1 MIERFLRLLDTF
13 KENQISTLLR
23 SNREFITTQLKGP
36 YFSSHAR
43 DYFADIQASGEP
55 YVDFADEPRRI
66 VQLKQL
72 MNALYHAEMAFID
85 LENVNLRNGQQKTLD
100 LKKLYFNTIH
110 HAYQASYLL
119 THLDVDFMEVFGHE
133 LVQLQRILHLVK
145 QQADG
150 YEQQANDL
158 AGRILDFPLSY
169 NAGWYAGVAV
179 DQMKPRQ
186 GGFDYNFISKFSAK
200 LPGYIQQLRL
210 QLHHYSAKISLE
222 APEMNDQKLQELQD
236 NAIKIIFALD
246 DLRENDF
253 FIAFKLM
260 NYINIVRNI
269 ISLTTSTFQQMVQFN
284 ETSQNVVRDNLA
296 KLKYDLL
303 PRLFALVD
311 RIEDQALLHPGTLSR
326 PMMQQIK
333 PLYDLLITYAR
344 KAVNF
349 ETCGKALLTLEDA
362 RFLDLRLG
370 ETRERLSKTRTASV
384 KAQRL
389 QSAFNSFYAILAR
402 PEYKG
407 LRLSQLPEIVKKELA
422 RHYRYIRPVIEHH
435 HVDLSNAIIHGLT
448 QNRGWLSTL
457 KMPFDWYYNY
467 ENTDKISHLQA
478 KYTTLAALFTQETAT
493 ARFHKQLNKALLRH
507 IIDQSELALAPY
519 AGGDLFKLNE
529 KAVLGLN
536 NEAQGFEFTVCDEGH
551 CLLKQPAP
559 LTTDQAFLLAQ
570 HYDQRLIAL
579 NQAHKAYQQF
589 MAILDEQEVTT
600 LSEITEDTKK
610 KLRPL
615 YAGFQPYFMTIKA
628 SDAEVGAL
636 DKKIIASLT
645 DQASALP
652 VTLDA
657 LIAMELDIN
666 TRIAATK
673 TLWKTYRDNYLDDGK
688 KRYETDVESPPLAVN
703 TQHANR
709 AHYLLKKDTCSRH
722 IADYRKSLFQF
733 TAALNLPAR
742 QHLKPQEKGV
752 PFPQLEKKQSL
763 LAEPQQL
770 LNIKRLFNAL
780 YYLEQMVIELEKL
793 NDKSSESTYVYH
805 LLQVYHA
812 INTIYQLSLSFY
824 HDPHSRLVC
833 RDLMMKAQQLYQFTH
848 DETQAYLVHPE
859 EVEPQEEP
867 LHYNGLWYTIQAFMV
882 VPEHIAALNHQ
893 TPIPSDRLEKIR
905 LNTKR
910 IAMNIEKIIHD
921 SPFHFRL
928 LLDTPVMYSLFMEL
942 KTKLLQFSQASHEAV
957 MDHLDEINSMLFTRL
972 LMETDHFEAKLA
984 LKPGVLTTSMKA
996 ILDQFYQG
1004 LVEPAGLVSAQH
1016 LELVFSMTPIQK
1028 RQLAT
1033 KQRATLA
1040 ELKLKQISRELRVFN
1055 ELNKSLQLYRRLK
1068 HPDSSY
1074 IPGPPVRPDVLELAR
1089 QDAVKH
1095 YREALP
1101 FLKQAEKELPHL
1113 LPQGMATPPTID
1125 GLFPK
1130 TELTIIPV
1138 IDNIAG
1144 LITGAL
1150 RYWKKQS
1157 ASPDRDKKIRRYS
1170 QFNDQLNDY
1179 LQFTSGYL
1187 PSTPEMLRAI
1197 EKQLLDQYTGLLSD
1211 LYEHQDNYR
1220 AGQGSSGRHPHVD
1233 NLLNGAQFPVC
1244 ITIPSGVTDWVGNLN
1259 AYYTGLQASYQFE
1272 KETADEQT
1280 HYLQAV
1286 QKKDAELNQQYK
1298 AQYLQST
1305 FEELVT
1311 RMAGR
1316 RLGLLHIH
1324 SEYEKKLHAHLMSF
1338 NQEIIEQTK
1347 SSNHIR
1353 QSMIRLLIK
1362 KTRAFQNEALRDYVH
1377 LDKVLSAIQ
1386 AFYLYLDA
1394 AKGNGVDDT
1403 SVYEVQDLIDKK
1415 SKLLTTLKDIALND
1429 KTSPSDRLFQLKTAC
1444 DKVEFSIPLT
1454 KQRSFTETDWLW
1466 FKNCLINLLSLLRLY
1481 TPTPL
1486 KRFNALRDITA
1497 EKNKPP
1503 MPSFANEFGL
1513 FTRTERAY
1521 HDPGLQPADEE
1532 PEATPPAMAPVA

>member
-36 YFSSHAR
+36 YFSSYAR
-43 DYFADIQASGEP
+43 DYFADTQASGEP

-66 VQLKQL
+66 VQIKQL
-72 MNALYHAEMAFID
+72 INALYHAEMAFID

-119 THLDVDFMEVFGHE
+119 THVDLDFMEVFGHE
-133 LVQLQRILHLVK
+133 LMQLQHILHLVK

-150 YEQQANDL
+150 YEKQANDL

-169 NAGWYAGVAV
+169 NAGWYAGIAV
-179 DQMKPRQ
+179 DQMKPRP

-200 LPGYIQQLRL
+200 LPGYIQALRL
-210 QLHHYSAKISLE
+210 HLHHYSAKISIE
-222 APEMNDQKLQELQD
+222 APEINEQKLQELQE

-246 DLRENDF
+246 DLRENNF

-260 NYINIVRNI
+260 KYVNIVRNI
-269 ISLTTSTFQQMVQFN
+269 ISLSTSTFQQMVQFN

-303 PRLFALVD
+303 PRLFALID
-311 RIEDQALLHPGTLSR
+311 RIEDQALLHPGTLSK
-326 PMMQQIK
+326 PMMEQVK
-333 PLYDLLITYAR
+333 PLYDWLITYAR
-344 KAVNF
+344 KPVNF
-349 ETCGKALLTLEDA
+349 ETCGKELLTLEDA

-384 KAQRL
+384 KAQHL
-389 QSAFNSFYAILAR
+389 QRAFNSFYAILAL
-402 PEYKG
+402 PEYQG
-407 LRLSQLPEIVKKELA
+407 LHLSQLPEIVKKELA

-435 HVDLSNAIIHGLT
+435 HVDLSNAIIYGLT
-448 QNRGWLSTL
+448 QNRGWLSAL
-457 KMPFDWYYNY
+457 KKPYDWYYNY
-467 ENTDKISHLQA
+467 ENTDKISHLLA
-478 KYTTLAALFTQETAT
+478 KKATLAALFSRETVT
-493 ARFHKQLNKALLRH
+493 ARFHQQLNKALLQH
-507 IIDQSELALAPY
+507 IIDQSDLALSPAP
-519 AGGDLFKLNE
+519 DEDRFKLDE
-529 KAVLGLN
+529 KAALGLKD
-536 NEAQGFEFTVCDEGH
+536 EAKGFEFTVSEEGH

-579 NQAHKAYQQF
+579 TQAQKAYRQF
-589 MAILDEQEVTT
+589 MAILDQQDVTT
-600 LSEITEDTKK
+600 LAELPEGEKK

-615 YAGFQPYFMTIKA
+615 YACFQPYFRTIKA
-628 SDAEVGAL
+628 SDAGIGAL
-636 DKKIIASLT
+636 DKNIIASLT
-645 DQASALP
+645 GKAPALP
-652 VTLDA
+652 VTLDE
-657 LIAMELDIN
+657 LISMELDIN
-666 TRIAATK
+666 TGFTATK
-673 TLWKTYRDNYLDDGK
+673 TRWKDYRNSYLDEGK
-688 KRYETDVESPPLAVN
+688 KLYENDVESAPLAVN

-742 QHLKPQEKGV
+742 QYLKPQEKGI
-752 PFPQLEKKQSL
+752 PFPQLENRQSL

-793 NDKSSESTYVYH
+793 NDKSNESTYVYH

-833 RDLMMKAQQLYQFTH
+833 RDLMMKARQLYQFTR
-848 DETQAYLVHPE
+848 DQTQPYLVHPE
-859 EVEPQEEP
+859 EVEPKEEP

-882 VPEHIAALNHQ
+882 VPEHIAALNYQ
-893 TPIPSDRLEKIR
+893 TPIPADRLEKIR

-910 IAMNIEKIIHD
+910 IATNIEKIIHD
-921 SPFHFRL
+921 SPSYFRL
-928 LLDTPVMYSLFMEL
+928 LLDTPVMYGLFMEL
-942 KTKLLQFSQASHEAV
+942 KAKLIQFSQTSHDAV
-957 MDHLDEINSMLFTRL
+957 MDHLDEINSVLFTRL

-984 LKPGVLTTSMKA
+984 LKPGVLATSMKA

-1028 RQLAT
+1028 RQAAA

-1040 ELKLKQISRELRVFN
+1040 ELKLKQISREQRAFK
-1055 ELNKSLQLYRRLK
+1055 ELHQSLQSYIRLK
-1068 HPDSSY
+1068 QPLSY
-1074 IPGPPVRPDVLELAR
+1074 IPGPPPRPDVLEFAR
-1089 QDAVKH
+1089 QRAVKH

-1101 FLKQAEKELPHL
+1101 FLKQAAKELPHL
-1113 LPQGMATPPTID
+1113 LPQGMANTPVID
-1125 GLFPK
+1125 GLFLK
-1130 TELTIIPV
+1130 SDLTIIPV

-1144 LITGAL
+1144 LTTGAL
-1150 RYWKKQS
+1150 IYWKKQS
-1157 ASPDRDKKIRRYS
+1157 ASPDRDKKIRIYS

-1187 PSTPEMLRAI
+1187 PSTPEILKAI
-1197 EKQLLDQYTGLLSD
+1197 ENQLLAQYTSLLPD
-1211 LYEHQDNYR
+1211 LYEHQDHYQ
-1220 AGQGSSGRHPHVD
+1220 AGQSASARYPHVD
-1233 NLLNGAQFPVC
+1233 TLLNGAQLPVC
-1244 ITIPSGVTDWVGNLN
+1244 MAIPSGVADWVANLN
-1259 AYYTGLQASYQFE
+1259 AHYTGLQASYQFE
-1272 KETADEQT
+1272 KETAEEQSL
-1280 HYLQAV
+1280 YLQAI
-1286 QKKDAELNQQYK
+1286 QIKDAELNQQYK
-1298 AQYLQST
+1298 ANYLQST

-1311 RMAGR
+1311 KMAGR

-1362 KTRAFQNEALRDYVH
+1362 KTRAFQNDELRHYVH

-1386 AFYLYLDA
+1386 AFYLYLDT

-1403 SVYEVQDLIDKK
+1403 SVYEIQELIHEK
-1415 SKLLTTLKDIALND
+1415 SRLLTLLKDIALND
-1429 KTSPSDRLFQLKTAC
+1429 KNSPSERLFQLQTAC
-1444 DKVEFSIPLT
+1444 KKVEFSIPLT
-1454 KQRSFTETDWLW
+1454 KQRSFTESDWLW
-1466 FKNCLINLLSLLRLY
+1466 FKSCLIYLLSLLHLY

-1486 KRFNALRDITA
+1486 KRFNALRDIAA

-1503 MPSFANEFGL
+1503 MPSFANQFGL
-1513 FTRTERAY
+1513 FTRNERAY
-1521 HDPGLQPADEE
+1521 YDPGLQPTGEE
-1532 PEATPPAMAPVA
+1532 PEAMPPTVAPVA